1 MDENKDGKLS
11 IEEVQNGYGKVFG
24 QTVTED
30 EVAEIFRKADTDNS
44 GFIDYDEF
52 VTATMSKNRLFSV
65 ENLRAAFK
73 LFDKDNSGT
82 ITADEIKEVIGSQL
96 AEEQVWADL
105 LRQADSDGNGEID
118 IEEFINLMKDV

>member
-96 AEEQVWADL
+96 AEENVWADL